1 MQLKQFTV
9 NGSIFSLGSK
19 EYGTIT
25 IIWNDYNIKK
35 MRSSLQS
42 DVMYLNLNQIDKTN
56 KILLDLRARCVVG
69 QNKLKEAKRETKTH
83 SVKGQVRSARGRY
96 ICLALKKKIK

>member
-42 DVMYLNLNQIDKTN
+42 DVTYLNLNQIDKTN
-56 KILLDLRARCVVG
+56 KILLDLRARCVG
-69 QNKLKEAKRETKTH
+69 GGNKLQKPKGNSKNH
-83 SVKGQVRSARGRY
+83 SVKGQVRNAG
-96 ICLALKKKIK
+96 KKICSPL